1 MVYFKLL
8 FGILLRYHLHSDE
21 VKTVQDL
28 VDDALRLIN
37 DDIST
42 PIPLLKR
49 GEWQKER
56 NAKAK
61 EIVTILQQQLLSVS
75 KLHKKQINNVGK
87 QMYSMPSKKSLL

>member
-1 MVYFKLL
+1 MGAKVATFEQCYNAEKRRRL
-8 FGILLRYHLHSDE
+8 
-21 VKTVQDL
+21 
-28 VDDALRLIN
+28 LIN